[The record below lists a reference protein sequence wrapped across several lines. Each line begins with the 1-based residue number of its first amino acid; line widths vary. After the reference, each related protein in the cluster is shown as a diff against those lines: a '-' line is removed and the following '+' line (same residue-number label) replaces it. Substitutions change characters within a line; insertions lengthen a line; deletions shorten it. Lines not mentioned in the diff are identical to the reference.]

1 MRKYLRHPIDIPI
14 EFIVSETKI
23 KKSALSGNMSICGL
37 CFKSIECVEKDKLLT
52 IKIPLINSNFELQ
65 GRVVRCLIKNDHV
78 EIGIEFINQSDI
90 FAARM
95 VEQICYIKQYQKD
108 IAEQQGRNLTDEHAA
123 MEWIS
128 NHSAQ
133 FPK

>member
-14 EFIVSETKI
+14 EFTISETKI
-23 KKSALSGNMSICGL
+23 KKSALTGNMSICGL
-37 CFKSIECVEKDKLLT
+37 CFKSFECVENDKLLT
-52 IKIPLINSNFELQ
+52 IKIPLINSNIRLQ

-78 EIGIEFINQSDI
+78 EIGIEFINQNDI

-95 VEQICYIKQYQKD
+95 IEQICYIKQYQKD

-123 MEWIS
+123 LEWIS